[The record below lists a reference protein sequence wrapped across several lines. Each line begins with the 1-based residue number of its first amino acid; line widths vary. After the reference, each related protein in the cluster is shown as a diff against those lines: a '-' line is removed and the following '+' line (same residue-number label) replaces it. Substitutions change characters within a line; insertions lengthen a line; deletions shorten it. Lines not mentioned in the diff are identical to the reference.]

1 MLRRRSA
8 ASREPSIIH
17 HRTPV
22 CSEFARIV
30 RPARLR
36 KPEGEDLRRE
46 NSRNALVVERQVLT
60 RSATP
65 APISARL
72 FKPLG
77 SVAMQFRICRTK
89 ETKCKRHVDTLAE
102 RRSAEGMCPG
112 RTGSACRTGAW
123 FMRVVRPFFNV
134 RPAVLACACLPGLL
148 RRLCNPGEPA
158 RHPELA
164 LGFNDRRNVAPR
176 LVSDGRSIQTA
187 PVGVREPGD
196 RKGRRSGTISE
207 AAVRAR

>member
-1 MLRRRSA
+1 LTCVRGLALKSSRNEVLDPSASILAARALNATWYLTASAMLRRRSA

-102 RRSAEGMCPG
+102 RRSAGRYVPRPNRLGMQN
-112 RTGSACRTGAW
+112 W
-123 FMRVVRPFFNV
+123 RVVHAGR
-134 RPAVLACACLPGLL
+134 
-148 RRLCNPGEPA
+148 E
-158 RHPELA
+158 A
-164 LGFNDRRNVAPR
+164 LFQR
-176 LVSDGRSIQTA
+176 
-187 PVGVREPGD
+187 
-196 RKGRRSGTISE
+196 
-207 AAVRAR
+207 